1 MTITPTYEELEQ
13 RVKELEKKAFEDE
26 KAKDALEL
34 FSHSVESSIDGIA
47 MGNTENRITY
57 VNEAFARMFGYSRE
71 ELVGKE
77 IAFLYADDQ
86 LHLLEEALKI
96 TMEGG
101 WTGELIGRK
110 KDGTRFP
117 VSISSSRVLDEKRKV
132 ITHMASQRD
141 ITQQKQTMEALRE
154 SEEKYR
160 TLFEDSRDAV
170 YITTWEGKLIGANQS
185 FLDLFC
191 IARDEIPDLNVQQ
204 LYGNPYERSRFQ
216 KQIEKKGSVKDF
228 EVKLRKKDGTEM
240 DCLFTSTAWQAS
252 DGSTLGYRGIVRDIT
267 ERKKTERAL
276 REREEELEVKT
287 MSLEEVNTA
296 LRVLLKRRDED
307 KIELEEK
314 VLSNVKELVVPYL
327 EKLEKTGLNTSQKTY
342 IGILE
347 SNLNDIIS
355 PFLRTLSSTYLNIS
369 PTEIQVANLVKQGK
383 TTKEIAESLNS
394 STRAIEFH
402 RNNLRNKLGLKNK
415 KANLRSYL
423 LSLT

>member
-1 MTITPTYEELEQ
+1 MAGTLSYEELEQ
-13 RVKELEKKAFEDE
+13 KVTELEKEANQHKEI
-26 KAKDALEL
+26 KDALTL
-34 FSHSVESSIDGIA
+34 FTHSAESAVDGIA

-77 IAFLYADDQ
+77 IAFIYAEDQ
-86 LHLLEEALKI
+86 IPMLGEALKI

-101 WTGELIGRK
+101 WTGELIGKK
-110 KDGTRFP
+110 KDGTTFP
-117 VSISSSRVLDEKRKV
+117 VSVFSSRVLDDKENV
-132 ITHMASQRD
+132 ITHIANHRD
-141 ITQQKQTMEALRE
+141 ITQQKQIMEALRE
-154 SEEKYR
+154 SEEKFR

-170 YITTWEGKLIGANQS
+170 YITTWEGKLIEANQS

-191 IARDEIPDLNVQQ
+191 ITREEIPDLNVRQ
-204 LYGNPYERSRFQ
+204 LYVNHDERSRFQ
-216 KQIEKKGSVKDF
+216 KEIEKKGSVKEF
-228 EVKLRKKDGTEM
+228 EVKLYKKDRTKI
-240 DCLFTSTAWQAS
+240 DCLLTSTVWQAS
-252 DGSTLGYRGIVRDIT
+252 DGSSLGYQGIVRDIT
-267 ERKKTERAL
+267 ERKKTEQVL
-276 REREEELEVKT
+276 REREKELEVKT

-296 LRVLLKRRDED
+296 LRVLLKKRDED
-307 KIELEEK
+307 KKELEDK

-327 EKLEKTGLNTSQKTY
+327 EKLEKTGLNASQKTY